1 MNRFHYIAVPFISLI
16 LLPFPQTLLS
26 QEARHAESSGWEWL
40 VVVASV
46 RGKTHSVDF
55 DPVTG
60 VAAVD
65 MGEGN
70 VVFVDPGEDTT
81 FDMGAGDVVRVEVP
95 DSGGGVLLNVVSGDI
110 EVQTPTGDVINMD
123 AGDGVQVS
131 ETEVGGTA
139 VSVTATGGDGGV
151 TVETGAGTLEMDVG
165 DAVEVGEAGT
175 DGGVEVTVTV
185 TSGEV
190 TLAIDV
196 GDVTMDVGDAVAV
209 TEGMDGVGLEII
221 SGEVTLETGTG
232 DVVMDAGDAVII
244 SVDSESGNAEIG
256 VVGGD
261 GVDVVDADTGETV
274 TMEVGGGVV
283 VQIVVDE
290 GDNEGQT
297 DYGANVMGDAEA
309 EGEVGVIDEGVVFT
323 TNFDE
328 SDTTASYVSD
338 ISESSNTYTEPDSDG
353 VGNNGDEY
361 PNDPTEDRDDDGG
374 SGDDDGHDDN
384 GIHRGND
391 KEDRHKDKGKHK
403 SEGKKKRDFAGLTD
417 NIVDPPDAS
426 MNYLL
431 TFAKMIRGDM
441 DTHNE
446 EYPDDAA
453 SQSDHQTFIEEVGEV
468 ISDININPDT
478 VSEADIFDSLRTAR
492 DSLKVHEDTKGH
504 AQHVGIAHHLLDSKI
519 FTDGGVEISLN
530 SIEEEMDQAKV
541 FLNEHINDFGDTTA
555 HNDIRF
561 QIDSVNN
568 NNYTASTIDSIR
580 SEIKKAFRDTTD
592 HMHGS
597 GSTNKYRSQ
606 EMTRRVSGSK
616 RQPYKLAN
624 RKGGAHG
631 ILHTTNPGRKVINQ
645 SKHTK
650 KH

>member
-1 MNRFHYIAVPFISLI
+1 MNRFHYIAVLLISLI
-16 LLPFPQTLLS
+16 LLSFPQTLLS
-26 QEARHAESSGWEWL
+26 QEARQAESSGREWL

-46 RGKTHSVDF
+46 RGTTHSVDF

-60 VAAVD
+60 VAAINL
-65 MGEGN
+65 GEGN

-123 AGDGVQVS
+123 AGDGVQIS
-131 ETEVGGTA
+131 ETEAGDTA

-256 VVGGD
+256 VMGGD

-274 TMEVGGGVV
+274 TMEVGGSVE

-297 DYGANVMGDAEA
+297 DFGANVMGGAET
-309 EGEVGVIDEGVVFT
+309 EGEVGVTDGGVVFT

-361 PNDPTEDRDDDGG
+361 PNDPTEDRDDG
-374 SGDDDGHDDN
+374 SSDDDGHDDN

-417 NIVDPPDAS
+417 NIVDPPDVS

-446 EYPDDAA
+446 EYPDDA
-453 SQSDHQTFIEEVGEV
+453 
-468 ISDININPDT
+468 
-478 VSEADIFDSLRTAR
+478 VS
-492 DSLKVHEDTKGH
+492 
-504 AQHVGIAHHLLDSKI
+504 VGIAHHLLDSKI
-519 FTDGGVEISLN
+519 FAEGGVEISLN

-555 HNDIRF
+555 HNNIRF

-568 NNYTASTIDSIR
+568 NNYTVSTIDSIR
-580 SEIKKAFRDTTD
+580 SEIKKAFRDNTD
-592 HMHGS
+592 HMHGL

-616 RQPYKLAN
+616 RQPHKLVN